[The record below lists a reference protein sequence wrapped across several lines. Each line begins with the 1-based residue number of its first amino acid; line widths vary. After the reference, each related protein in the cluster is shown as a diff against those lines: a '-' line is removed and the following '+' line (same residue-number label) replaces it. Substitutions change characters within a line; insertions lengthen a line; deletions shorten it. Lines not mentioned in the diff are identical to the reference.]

1 MTELEY
7 PFDAENIL
15 KNKKRLRKS
24 LMNDSTERIKKK
36 IAILGGSTTNDI
48 KLMLELFLL
57 NYGIEPEF
65 YESEYNKYYEDS
77 MFSNKELE
85 KFKPDIVYIH
95 TSIKNISFFPQIT
108 DSFEKAETLFI
119 SEIKRYVS
127 MWDSLEAKYHALIIQ
142 NNFELP
148 SYRLLGNKEAYDFH
162 GKIYFVSRL
171 NMEFYKYAQTHASF
185 YINDINYLSASYG
198 LDKWSDP
205 FYWHMY
211 KYACAVPAIPYL
223 AFNIAKII
231 KAVYGK
237 NKKGMVLD
245 LDNTLWGGIIGEDGL
260 ENISIGLETPV
271 GQAFYEFQNYLKEY
285 SKMGLLLNINTKND
299 YENCIKGLNH
309 PASVLHVED
318 FVVIKANWEN
328 KDINFKQIADELN
341 VLPDSLIFIDDNAA
355 ERALIKARFS
365 EVSVPT
371 LSNVEEY
378 ISVIDKSGFFEA
390 INFSIDDLNRTEMY
404 KENVKREH
412 SQHSFDSYDDYL
424 LSLNM
429 HAVIRPF
436 EDIYISRITQLINK
450 SNQFN
455 LTTQRYTQAEVQ
467 QIAEN
472 NNYYTLYGKLDDKFG
487 DNGVVSVLICE
498 KGVGELQIRLFLMSC
513 RVLKR
518 NMEYAMMDALIAYCI
533 KERFSN
539 IRGYYYPTTK
549 NALVKDFYELQGFTK
564 INENENG
571 STEWILEINNMLEK
585 KNKVI
590 KVEECYDTESAL

>member
-95 TSIKNISFFPQIT
+95 TSIKNIFFFPQIT

-171 NMEFYKYAQTHASF
+171 NMEFYKYAQTHDSF

-341 VLPDSLIFIDDNAA
+341 LHCKLTCFPT
-355 ERALIKARFS
+355 S
-365 EVSVPT
+365 E
-371 LSNVEEY
+371 
-378 ISVIDKSGFFEA
+378 
-390 INFSIDDLNRTEMY
+390 
-404 KENVKREH
+404 
-412 SQHSFDSYDDYL
+412 
-424 LSLNM
+424 
-429 HAVIRPF
+429 
-436 EDIYISRITQLINK
+436 
-450 SNQFN
+450 
-455 LTTQRYTQAEVQ
+455 
-467 QIAEN
+467 
-472 NNYYTLYGKLDDKFG
+472 
-487 DNGVVSVLICE
+487 
-498 KGVGELQIRLFLMSC
+498 
-513 RVLKR
+513 
-518 NMEYAMMDALIAYCI
+518 
-533 KERFSN
+533 
-539 IRGYYYPTTK
+539 
-549 NALVKDFYELQGFTK
+549 
-564 INENENG
+564 
-571 STEWILEINNMLEK
+571 
-585 KNKVI
+585 
-590 KVEECYDTESAL
+590 